1 MSPPDKNNWINKQK
15 KNPQIFLKWKFQI
28 IYVDSTPFLG
38 VKLIVPPPLSVW
50 ARFSDSIPKKRTWKR
65 KNSQFTVRK
74 TGQPYLSQV
83 TKVNT
88 VSDACGFHV
97 PPDMMWCN
105 CILFKTYNLN
115 LSKRKKNQTTQTKRH
130 SRKCLTSTSLNSH
143 GHER

>member
-97 PPDMMWCN
+97 PPDMMDWEGHSIISVIFFPVMQN
-105 CILFKTYNLN
+105 NLIM
-115 LSKRKKNQTTQTKRH
+115 RKQRQ
-130 SRKCLTSTSLNSH
+130 CQVE
-143 GHER
+143 GHTC